1 MSNLTGSF
9 DSLRG
14 YSLYA
19 VNDDY
24 QATISFNTLSEPYI
38 YLTYRDTGD
47 SLDSELTKEQIT
59 HFLSLDSADDFIFY
73 AYMIFNI

>member
-1 MSNLTGSF
+1 MSLLGSF
-9 DSLRG
+9 DISRG

-24 QATISFNTLSEPYI
+24 QATISFNTLSQPYI

-47 SLDSELTKEQIT
+47 SLDAELTKEQIT
-59 HFLSLDSADDFIFY
+59 HFLSLDCADDFIFY
-73 AYMIFNI
+73 AYMLFNS